1 MRYSDEEGGF
11 KNDFQISNLQIGEK
25 LEILSKYGVQRR
37 KTLGRRAMSSLW
49 AQWFECALEYS
60 ALGCLIFRDKV
71 YFANACLAIIS
82 TVGE

>member
-49 AQWFECALEYS
+49 AQ
-60 ALGCLIFRDKV
+60 
-71 YFANACLAIIS
+71 
-82 TVGE
+82 